1 MHAMPIHSCAAD
13 LEIEVLFGENPESLK
28 ELEGLES
35 GVGQNM
41 VLYALLT
48 ARNSAFL
55 NLTFRVHSAA
65 FTSVSV
71 SLSVC
76 LSISKKKLDISSN
89 IK

>member
-1 MHAMPIHSCAAD
+1 M
-13 LEIEVLFGENPESLK
+13 
-28 ELEGLES
+28 ES

-48 ARNSAFL
+48 AWNSAFL

-65 FTSVSV
+65 FASVSV

-76 LSISKKKLDISSN
+76 LSTSVCLSPKALDTSSN
-89 IK
+89 IQSDLLYKKSESDIYE